1 MNKFIF
7 CFRAVGYNYI
17 YPQFLEKYTLPSE
30 SANECLVESGL
41 KLLSRHLEILEKKYL
56 EKTRFLVGNRITVAD
71 SFIACIL
78 VQAEWTGTKLK
89 MWPKVESWLSRVK
102 NQEHWD
108 TVHLSHNLY
117 LRELERA
124 ALFH

>member
-1 MNKFIF
+1 M
-7 CFRAVGYNYI
+7 
-17 YPQFLEKYTLPSE
+17 
-30 SANECLVESGL
+30 ESGL

-56 EKTRFLVGNRITVAD
+56 EKTRFLAGNRITVAD
-71 SFIACIL
+71 TFIACIL
-78 VQAEWTGTKLK
+78 VQVEWTGTKFK
-89 MWPKVESWLSRVK
+89 MWPKVEAWLSRVK

-108 TVHLSHNLY
+108 TVHLSHNVY